1 MDAMIN
7 GRTPEEIKTALKVC
21 PEVVID
27 DCPLCPY
34 TLSFTCRDNVM
45 LDALALIER
54 LESERD
60 AALAKVPMVH
70 AEWILKHIGVGH
82 YWQCSACHTNPC
94 IYVTENTKFCPNCG
108 ARMDGEAD
116 V

>member
-1 MDAMIN
+1 MSELIN
-7 GRTPEEIKTALKVC
+7 GRTAEEIKTAIVECENRACK
-21 PEVVID
+21 
-27 DCPLCPY
+27 DCPYYADCLAGE
-34 TLSFTCRDNVM
+34 TKLQITK
-45 LDALALIER
+45 DALALIER

-108 ARMDGEAD
+108 ARMDGDANG
-116 V
+116 